1 MRPRDQLPGRPDE
14 GLANRDSGFTLIEL
28 LVVIIIIGILAAIA
42 IPVFMKQRQGAY
54 DSAAKSD
61 LHTLA
66 QFQEARLAGG
76 VEYGSFAELALDELP
91 MRPTQNV
98 TLTITK
104 LGASGYCLSAK
115 HADSSN
121 TWFWDSQ
128 SGGLQPLGTVA
139 CPVTTSGVNGGSLTG

>member
-1 MRPRDQLPGRPDE
+1 MRPRDQLPGRPEE

-91 MRPTQNV
+91 MRPTQ
-98 TLTITK
+98 K
-104 LGASGYCLSAK
+104 R
-115 HADSSN
+115 HADHHQARVVRLLPERASTPARRTRGSGTASPAASSR
-121 TWFWDSQ
+121 SA
-128 SGGLQPLGTVA
+128 PRRA
-139 CPVTTSGVNGGSLTG
+139 R

>member
-1 MRPRDQLPGRPDE
+1 M
-14 GLANRDSGFTLIEL
+14 IEL

-91 MRPTQNV
+91 MRPTQ
-98 TLTITK
+98 K
-104 LGASGYCLSAK
+104 R
-115 HADSSN
+115 HADDHQARG
-121 TWFWDSQ
+121 FRLLPERQ
-128 SGGLQPLGTVA
+128 APRLVEHVVLGQPVRRPPA
-139 CPVTTSGVNGGSLTG
+139 ARHHGVPGDDERRQRRILTG